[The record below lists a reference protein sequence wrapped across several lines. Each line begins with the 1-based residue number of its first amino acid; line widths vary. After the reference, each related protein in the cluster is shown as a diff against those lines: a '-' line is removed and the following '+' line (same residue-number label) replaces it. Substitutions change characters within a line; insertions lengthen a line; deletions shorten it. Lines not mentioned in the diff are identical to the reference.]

1 MITEIETG
9 QLLDIAFRQR
19 TLFVIIYLLT
29 GAQVRSKIVMTLVI
43 IIVPNVLV
51 FARISYYSVE
61 AVAQR

>member
-1 MITEIETG
+1 M
-9 QLLDIAFRQR
+9 
-19 TLFVIIYLLT
+19 YLLT

-43 IIVPNVLV
+43 IIVPVLV

>member
-1 MITEIETG
+1 M
-9 QLLDIAFRQR
+9 
-19 TLFVIIYLLT
+19 YLLT